1 MPSLSLHYKDIA
13 SYLMPG
19 EDPVEFEDLLI
30 ELEGALN
37 PQGYLE
43 DRQIELIALCD
54 WEIRRHHR
62 LNSSLLWYETRR
74 QQRRLAP
81 TSEEAVSRERQELA
95 MISAQVY
102 TQFLTY
108 HAHHEEAVA
117 HAERRRQKLLNEF
130 YDLQKL
136 RKAGEVEDAEVL
148 ET

>member
-1 MPSLSLHYKDIA
+1 MASISLHYKDIA

-19 EDPVEFEDLLI
+19 EDPGEFENLLI
-30 ELEGALN
+30 ELEAALN

-62 LNSSLLWYETRR
+62 QNASLLWCETRR

-81 TSEEAVSRERQELA
+81 PGGEPVSSERQELA

-108 HAHHEEAVA
+108 HSHHEEAVA
-117 HAERRRQKLLNEF
+117 HGERRRQKLLNEF

-136 RKAGEVEDAEVL
+136 RKASGVEDAEVL
-148 ET
+148 EA